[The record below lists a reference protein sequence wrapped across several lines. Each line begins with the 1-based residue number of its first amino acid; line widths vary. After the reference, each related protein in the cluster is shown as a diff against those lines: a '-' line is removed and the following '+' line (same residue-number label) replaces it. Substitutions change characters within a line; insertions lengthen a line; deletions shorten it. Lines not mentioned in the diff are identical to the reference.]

1 MDENPWAVNSIKDF
15 WFLNCPECDFK
26 AKEENCFL
34 HHANEEH
41 SLSWILLQKSVE
53 IDPLRNST
61 MKKASCIKF
70 NGSTIKNE
78 PMEDFDIKASELEQ
92 DSSNLFVKEEV
103 SRFEDIGSLEFQ
115 SNKFLISSVSNNKRT
130 QNERTQNIKDTTL
143 NKSKEKNNSNFVRNG
158 MKKPSKRPIVKKA
171 GYSSDRKKLRDNKST
186 KIKSL
191 SNIVNCDICCIS
203 FSHKSKLTIHVNE
216 VHLKL
221 KPNLCSN
228 CGASFSRPWVL
239 REHIKRVH
247 ENIRPFKCER
257 CENAFFP
264 DQSTLTRHV
273 EIVHEKKKPYQCHQC
288 SNTFP
293 TKQNMQNHITSVHER
308 DKSLECSFCHAK
320 FALKKYLA
328 VHVKKFHAEKE

>member
-1 MDENPWAVNSIKDF
+1 MDKNPWAVDSIKDF
-15 WFLNCPECDFK
+15 WFLICPECDFK

-41 SLSWILLQKSVE
+41 SLSWILLEKSVE
-53 IDPLRNST
+53 IDPLGNSN

-78 PMEDFDIKASELEQ
+78 PMDDFEIKASELEQ

-103 SRFEDIGSLEFQ
+103 SRFEDIVSLELQ

-130 QNERTQNIKDTTL
+130 QNIKDITL
-143 NKSKEKNNSNFVRNG
+143 NKSEEKKISTFVRNG
-158 MKKPSKRPIVKKA
+158 MKKPSRRPIVKKA
-171 GYSSDRKKLRDNKST
+171 GYSRDNKST
-186 KIKSL
+186 KRKSS
-191 SNIVNCDICCIS
+191 SNAVNCDICCIS

-247 ENIRPFKCER
+247 ENIRPFKCE
-257 CENAFFP
+257 
-264 DQSTLTRHV
+264 H
-273 EIVHEKKKPYQCHQC
+273 
-288 SNTFP
+288 
-293 TKQNMQNHITSVHER
+293 
-308 DKSLECSFCHAK
+308 
-320 FALKKYLA
+320 
-328 VHVKKFHAEKE
+328 